1 MLKIFLILVLGIL
14 CTGCASSKANAT
26 PIKVQK
32 PVKKEQYSKG
42 CRMMPH
48 GYLVCPKSVRS

>member
-1 MLKIFLILVLGIL
+1 MLKILIIFVLAIL
-14 CTGCASSKANAT
+14 CVGCASSKANAT

-32 PVKKEQYSKG
+32 PIKKGKYEKG

-48 GYLVCPKSVRS
+48 GYLVCPKAVRT